1 MKQACDTE
9 TLSAYVDGE
18 IDLDTVSRIESQLDK
33 DPEARGYVIDAVKAA
48 ARLRAT
54 LNQVLNETI
63 PERLLNAAAVR
74 GSAGGRKAVW
84 RSPVIRIAATVFLVM
99 VGFGSGVFFDRNR
112 QETAPGFVPAIPEQC
127 SQVVNKALE
136 YDLSGTVRKW
146 QAPNVSL
153 TVLVTPVRTYR
164 DPRGTYFREYRL
176 EVVTEAETNQIR
188 GLAYRDA
195 QGIWK
200 TKALIF

>member
-1 MKQACDTE
+1 MKEPCDTKM
-9 TLSAYVDGE
+9 LSAYVDGE
-18 IDLDTVSRIESQLDK
+18 IDLDTVGRIESQLDN
-33 DPEARGYVIDAVKAA
+33 DLEARRYVIDAVKAT

-54 LNQVLNETI
+54 LNSALDERI
-63 PERLLNAAAVR
+63 PDRLLHAAAVK
-74 GSAGGRKAVW
+74 GTTGIRKAIW
-84 RSPVIRIAATVFLVM
+84 RSPLIRIAATVLLVM
-99 VGFGSGVFFDRNR
+99 IGFGSGVFVDRNR
-112 QETAPGFVPAIPEQC
+112 QDMTSGFVPAIPEQC
-127 SQVVNKALE
+127 GQVVNKSLE
-136 YDLSGTVRKW
+136 YDLSGTIRKW

-153 TVLVTPVRTYR
+153 TVLVTPVKTYR

-195 QGIWK
+195 HGIWK